1 MNVYGSVLQ
10 SSSINKKFDEET
22 FKLISSQVSSA
33 DDEHK
38 MMLSNKNTEE
48 IINYDLTPQHDN
60 KYKLRFNYIEDI

>member
-48 IINYDLTPQHDN
+48 IINYELTPQHDN

>member
-1 MNVYGSVLQ
+1 MNVYSSVLQ
-10 SSSINKKFDEET
+10 SSSINKKFEEEN

-48 IINYDLTPQHDN
+48 ITNYDLTHLHD
-60 KYKLRFNYIEDI
+60 

>member
-1 MNVYGSVLQ
+1 MNVYSSVLQ
-10 SSSINKKFDEET
+10 SSSINKKFEEEN

-48 IINYDLTPQHDN
+48 ITNYDLTPLHD
-60 KYKLRFNYIEDI
+60 YK

>member
-1 MNVYGSVLQ
+1 MNVYGSVLL

-48 IINYDLTPQHDN
+48 IINYDLTPQHDS

>member
-1 MNVYGSVLQ
+1 MNVNGSVVQ

-48 IINYDLTPQHDN
+48 IINYDFTPQLDN